1 MTPSVGDGQPSTWT
15 THWEAHNRSVLSLYP
30 PMSCSYTQDGY
41 LWAEV
46 SRPPQERSLRQ
57 LPLTGDWGEFSVL
70 STKWGEV
77 SLLERTP
84 SQWLNGTSL
93 DIHTHRG

>member
-1 MTPSVGDGQPSTWT
+1 MTPSVGDGQPTGKHTAARCFPCIRPW
-15 THWEAHNRSVLSLYP
+15 
-30 PMSCSYTQDGY
+30 SCSYTQDGY

-57 LPLTGDWGEFSVL
+57 LPLTGDCGEFSVL

-84 SQWLNGTSL
+84 SP
-93 DIHTHRG
+93 